1 MRALLG
7 LVIGL
12 ALAGAGC
19 GGPTADL
26 TRARQAYDQGDL
38 YRTLALLR
46 IVGEGEGSLS
56 FEGRAQHA
64 YLRGMT
70 DHRIAATLP
79 SDRAEERVIF
89 RGCARRWLERARSLA
104 PTPTPT
110 GLRAE
115 QLALIAQTLTE
126 LGNARTGDCDRK
138 LTR

>member
-1 MRALLG
+1 VRSLSGLL
-7 LVIGL
+7 IGL
-12 ALAGAGC
+12 ALASGGC

-46 IVGEGEGSLS
+46 IVGEDEASLS
-56 FEGRAQHA
+56 IEGRAQHA

-79 SDRAEERVIF
+79 ADRAEERVIF

-104 PTPTPT
+104 PGPSPT
-110 GLRAE
+110 GLGPE
-115 QLALIAQTLTE
+115 QLALVAQTLTE
-126 LGNARTGDCDRK
+126 LGDAPESDCDR
-138 LTR
+138 TVGR